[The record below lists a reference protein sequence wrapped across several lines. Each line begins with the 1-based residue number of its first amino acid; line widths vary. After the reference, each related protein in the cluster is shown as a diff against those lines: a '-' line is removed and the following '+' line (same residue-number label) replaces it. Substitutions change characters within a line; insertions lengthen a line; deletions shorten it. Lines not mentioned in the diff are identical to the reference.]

1 MITVSNVPHIHIY
14 RSDTKKY
21 SIYITRDMS
30 MLNCTVVWYHGMV
43 HWFHTTV
50 QFNSRQTC

>member
-21 SIYITRDMS
+21 SIYITPDMTNVHVK
-30 MLNCTVVWYHGMV
+30 LYCCVVSWYGPLIPH
-43 HWFHTTV
+43 
-50 QFNSRQTC
+50 NSAI